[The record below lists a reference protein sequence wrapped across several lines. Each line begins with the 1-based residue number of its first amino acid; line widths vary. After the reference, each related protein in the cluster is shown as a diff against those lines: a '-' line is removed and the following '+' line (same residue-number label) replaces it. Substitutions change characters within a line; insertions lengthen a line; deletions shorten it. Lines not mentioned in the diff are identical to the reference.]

1 MCYDTAQLAERIY
14 RDALRAGASKE
25 ELDYLRK
32 NWEEKKKSKPQNKY
46 YHVNGFQHPNLL
58 AFQRREDRLI
68 VDQFTWGLIPHWTK
82 DETQAQE
89 IWDKTLNA
97 RGETIFDK
105 PSFQS
110 AASSNRIVIPLDG
123 FYEHHHKKGKT
134 FPYFIQREDKESLLV
149 GGLAS
154 EWKNPMTGELIRSLS
169 IVTTKA
175 NPFMQEIHNNPK
187 LKEARMPLLLDEEY
201 IQDWM
206 SGDQATAEVLI
217 QPASVKL
224 KAHTVRSLRG
234 KGATGNVPE
243 AQAPFSYAALYEPP
257 TLF

>member
-14 RDALRAGASKE
+14 RDALRAGASEE

-32 NWEEKKKSKPQNKY
+32 NWEEKKKGKPQNKY
-46 YHVNGFQHPNLL
+46 YHVNGFQHPKLV
-58 AFQRREDRLI
+58 AFQRRGDRLVI
-68 VDQFTWGLIPHWTK
+68 DQFTWGLIPHWTK
-82 DETQAQE
+82 DETQAHE
-89 IWDKTLNA
+89 IWNKTLNA
-97 RGETIFDK
+97 RGETIFEK
-105 PSFQS
+105 PSFRD
-110 AASSNRIVIPLDG
+110 AAKSERIVIPLDG

-154 EWKNPMTGELIRSLS
+154 EWHNPVTGKLIRSLS

-175 NPFMQEIHNNPK
+175 NPFMQEIHNTPK
-187 LKEARMPLLLDEEY
+187 LKEARMPLLLNDEDT
-201 IQDWM
+201 QDWM
-206 SGDQATAEVLI
+206 SGEQETVEAFI
-217 QPASVKL
+217 QPSSMKL

-234 KGATGNVPE
+234 KDAQGNAPE
-243 AQAPFSYAALYEPP
+243 VQAQFSYAALYEPP